1 MLCLHYNNGMPTLM
15 KFSLTS
21 VLHLQASTSQLEQGA
36 SPIDLTGSPAQAG
49 HLDPSTSF
57 NNINADDTMQDE
69 ASQSDGA
76 SNISEERP
84 EQSGYPTDPAAE
96 EEDQHGQS
104 STAEAG
110 DNGRRQA
117 RWGTMGYGLLEN
129 HMPDGNTN
137 MQRADHSAFL
147 AAVKKQ
153 SKVKEGD
160 WSEVRQQRG
169 SNENE
174 DGLVDID

>member
-1 MLCLHYNNGMPTLM
+1 MPTMLTI
-15 KFSLTS
+15 SLTS
-21 VLHLQASTSQLEQGA
+21 VVHLQASSSQSQQGA
-36 SPIDLTGSPAQAG
+36 SPIDLTVTPAQAG
-49 HLDPSTSF
+49 YLNLRVNL
-57 NNINADDTMQDE
+57 NNSSGDDKMQDE

-76 SNISEERP
+76 TNMSEEPP
-84 EQSGYPTDPAAE
+84 EQSGYPTDPADE

-104 STAEAG
+104 SAAEEG
-110 DNGRRQA
+110 GNGKRQA
-117 RWGTMGYGLLEN
+117 RWGTVGYGHLEN

-137 MQRADHSAFL
+137 TRRADHSAFL

-169 SNENE
+169 GNENE
-174 DGLVDID
+174 DGMVDID

>member
-1 MLCLHYNNGMPTLM
+1 MHD
-15 KFSLTS
+15 
-21 VLHLQASTSQLEQGA
+21 A
-36 SPIDLTGSPAQAG
+36 
-49 HLDPSTSF
+49 
-57 NNINADDTMQDE
+57 

-76 SNISEERP
+76 SIMSEEPP

-104 STAEAG
+104 SAAEEG

-117 RWGTMGYGLLEN
+117 QWGTVGYGHLEN
-129 HMPDGNTN
+129 HMPDSNTN
-137 MQRADHSAFL
+137 TLRADHSAFL

-160 WSEVRQQRG
+160 WSEVRQQHG
-169 SNENE
+169 GNENE
-174 DGLVDID
+174 DGMVDID

>member
-1 MLCLHYNNGMPTLM
+1 M
-15 KFSLTS
+15 
-21 VLHLQASTSQLEQGA
+21 QASTSQSEQDA
-36 SPIDLTGSPAQAG
+36 SPIDLTGPPAQAG
-49 HLDPSTSF
+49 YLNPSASF
-57 NNINADDTMQDE
+57 NNTNADDEMQDE

-76 SNISEERP
+76 SNMSEEPP
-84 EQSGYPTDPAAE
+84 EQSGYPIDPAAE

-104 STAEAG
+104 LAAEAG
-110 DNGRRQA
+110 DNGRGQA

-169 SNENE
+169 GNENE
-174 DGLVDID
+174 DGMVDID

>member
-1 MLCLHYNNGMPTLM
+1 
-15 KFSLTS
+15 
-21 VLHLQASTSQLEQGA
+21 
-36 SPIDLTGSPAQAG
+36 
-49 HLDPSTSF
+49 
-57 NNINADDTMQDE
+57 
-69 ASQSDGA
+69 
-76 SNISEERP
+76 
-84 EQSGYPTDPAAE
+84 
-96 EEDQHGQS
+96 
-104 STAEAG
+104 
-110 DNGRRQA
+110 
-117 RWGTMGYGLLEN
+117 
-129 HMPDGNTN
+129 MPDGNTN

>member
-1 MLCLHYNNGMPTLM
+1 M
-15 KFSLTS
+15 
-21 VLHLQASTSQLEQGA
+21 QASTSQSEQGA
-36 SPIDLTGSPAQAG
+36 SLIDLTGSPAQAG
-49 HLDPSTSF
+49 YLNPSTDF
-57 NNINADDTMQDE
+57 NNTNADDKMEDE

-76 SNISEERP
+76 SNMSEEPP
-84 EQSGYPTDPAAE
+84 EQSGYPTDPADD

-104 STAEAG
+104 LAAEEG
-110 DNGRRQA
+110 GNGKRQA
-117 RWGTMGYGLLEN
+117 RWGAMGYGHLEN

-160 WSEVRQQRG
+160 WSEVRQQHG
-169 SNENE
+169 GNENE
-174 DGLVDID
+174 DGIVDID

>member
-1 MLCLHYNNGMPTLM
+1 MPTLL
-15 KFSLTS
+15 KFSLTPI
-21 VLHLQASTSQLEQGA
+21 VPMQASTGQSEQGA
-36 SPIDLTGSPAQAG
+36 SLIDLTGSPAQAG
-49 HLDPSTSF
+49 YLDPSIDI
-57 NNINADDTMQDE
+57 NNVNADDKMEDQ
-69 ASQSDGA
+69 ASQSDRA
-76 SNISEERP
+76 SNMSEEPP
-84 EQSGYPTDPAAE
+84 EQSGYPTDPTDE

-104 STAEAG
+104 PAAEEG

-117 RWGTMGYGLLEN
+117 QWGMVGYGDLEN

-160 WSEVRQQRG
+160 WSEVKQQHG
-169 SNENE
+169 GNENE
-174 DGLVDID
+174 DGMVEID